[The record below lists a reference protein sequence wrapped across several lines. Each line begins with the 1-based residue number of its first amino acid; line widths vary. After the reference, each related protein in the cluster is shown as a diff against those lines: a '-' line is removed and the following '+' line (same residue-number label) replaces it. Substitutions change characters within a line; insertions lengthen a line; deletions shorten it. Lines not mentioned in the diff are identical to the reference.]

1 MNTEVYNY
9 YNLIVNIV
17 LAVATILIF
26 LVAIWGD
33 WVKLKIFFKLK
44 LELKK
49 LKQEP
54 AYSDDTI
61 VAYVY
66 HLQIIKKSK
75 FGMVKNCRLLLTRI
89 QDYKDNVWVDI
100 PWNVSRQ
107 FHNAPQESNI
117 ILATFPQKQIIDFG
131 MIRTENRIFSPQLRD
146 IKFFR
151 NDELV
156 PTGKKIMKR
165 RYFVEIE
172 AENYYSK
179 KPIIYEV
186 TWNGEW
192 SDNPNEM
199 ERNFK
204 IELIPKL

>member
-1 MNTEVYNY
+1 
-9 YNLIVNIV
+9 
-17 LAVATILIF
+17 
-26 LVAIWGD
+26 
-33 WVKLKIFFKLK
+33 
-44 LELKK
+44 
-49 LKQEP
+49 
-54 AYSDDTI
+54 
-61 VAYVY
+61 
-66 HLQIIKKSK
+66 
-75 FGMVKNCRLLLTRI
+75 MVKNCRLLLTRI